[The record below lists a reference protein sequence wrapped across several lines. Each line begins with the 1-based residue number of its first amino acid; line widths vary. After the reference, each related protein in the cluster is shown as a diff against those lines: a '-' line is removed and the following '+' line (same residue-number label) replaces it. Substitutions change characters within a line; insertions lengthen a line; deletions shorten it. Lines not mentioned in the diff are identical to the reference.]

1 MNKLLT
7 AGFIAIM
14 VFGLVLVSGCTT
26 TYDDQANASVN
37 ASENG
42 SVVATTTLET
52 PVVAATTVEVPVVV
66 PPTAEVPVV
75 TVEVPVVTTIAETNA
90 TPTLDLSGVTPIP
103 LTLPNPPEPVVT
115 AVYNT
120 T

>member
-1 MNKLLT
+1 MKKLLT
-7 AGFIAIM
+7 AGFIAIIAIM

-26 TYDDQANASVN
+26 TYDDQANAS
-37 ASENG
+37 ENG

-52 PVVAATTVEVPVVV
+52 PVVVATTVEVPVAV
-66 PPTAEVPVV
+66 PPTA
-75 TVEVPVVTTIAETNA
+75 EVPVVTTIAETNA
-90 TPTLDLSGVTPIP
+90 TPTLDLTGVTQIP
-103 LTLPNPPEPVVT
+103 LTLPNPPEPIVT